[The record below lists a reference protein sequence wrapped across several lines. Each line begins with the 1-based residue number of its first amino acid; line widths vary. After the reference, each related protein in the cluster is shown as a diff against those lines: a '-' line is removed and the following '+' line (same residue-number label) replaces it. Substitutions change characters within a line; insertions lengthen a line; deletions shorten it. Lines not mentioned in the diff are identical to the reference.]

1 MSYKKESIE
10 SLSLKVDLRTDWE
23 RLFDILQALNPES
36 DKFEIKEDISD
47 SEDRWQDICYYM
59 DTLKPRGSKND

>member
-1 MSYKKESIE
+1 MSYVP
-10 SLSLKVDLRTDWE
+10 LKVDLRTDWE

-47 SEDRWQDICYYM
+47 SEDRWEDICYYM
-59 DTLKPRGSKND
+59 DSLKPEEEE

>member
-1 MSYKKESIE
+1 MSYVP
-10 SLSLKVDLRTDWE
+10 LKVDLRTDWE

-36 DKFEIKEDISD
+36 DKFEIKEDMSD

-59 DTLKPRGSKND
+59 DTIKPEEE